1 MPKRNFVYDEVED
14 TSGTLQR
21 VEPRDVASAL
31 GAEEVVSGKGG
42 GSPFSMA
49 ALRSRLLLDI
59 VSTGGRP
66 GRREA
71 SLRKIAITDAEWTAL
86 DEISK
91 LLKREGLNATP
102 GQVAGLLLHQSLAE
116 VLRRLDSVNPPGHI
130 DVSSA
135 KELTN
140 ADLEETLESVLAAAA
155 KAEVHLE
162 ELRPVALELLR
173 RMRDDKGVDGDDE

>member
-59 VSTGGRP
+59 VSTGGT
-66 GRREA
+66 A
-71 SLRKIAITDAEWTAL
+71 QALR
-86 DEISK
+86 
-91 LLKREGLNATP
+91 
-102 GQVAGLLLHQSLAE
+102 
-116 VLRRLDSVNPPGHI
+116 
-130 DVSSA
+130 
-135 KELTN
+135 
-140 ADLEETLESVLAAAA
+140 
-155 KAEVHLE
+155 
-162 ELRPVALELLR
+162 
-173 RMRDDKGVDGDDE
+173 